1 VNETKLTIANSLQN
15 HFWMAW
21 VRSARQ
27 WLVLFCFLLAGIAA
41 PMSSAV
47 AFVHP
52 FHLCVGQM
60 TWNSQTDRWEVSLRL
75 HPQDLELAMT
85 REAALAN
92 PSLGQK
98 FSVED
103 ADFPTNATLY
113 INQHLFLRR
122 TALATNLTE
131 LTAILQSEAK
141 EDPKAGAAQKSQPD
155 TSRSQLKWIGMEQ
168 EKGWLWIH
176 MEMESPEWNVE
187 REKLWMVN
195 ELLLD
200 HVPRQENT
208 MAVDPVRH
216 AKFSMQFKKDQRVRE
231 LGRTR

>member
-1 VNETKLTIANSLQN
+1 MNETKLTIANSIQN
-15 HFWMAW
+15 HLWTSR
-21 VRSARQ
+21 VRSDRQ
-27 WLVLFCFLLAGIAA
+27 WLVLLCFFLAGIVF
-41 PMSSAV
+41 PISSAV
-47 AFVHP
+47 AYVHP

-60 TWNSQTDRWEVSLRL
+60 TWNSQTERWEVSLRL

-103 ADFPTNATLY
+103 QDFPANATLY

-122 TALATNLTE
+122 TALATTQTE
-131 LTAILQSEAK
+131 LTAILQAEASEVTK
-141 EDPKAGAAQKSQPD
+141 PGAAEKPQPD
-155 TSRSQLKWIGMEQ
+155 TNRSQLKWIGMEQ

-176 MEMESPEWNVE
+176 MEMESPVWNAE
-187 REKLWMVN
+187 KEKLWMVN

-208 MAVDPVRH
+208 MAVDPVH
-216 AKFSMQFKKDQRVRE
+216 LAKFSMQFKKDQRIHE

>member
-1 VNETKLTIANSLQN
+1 MKETKLTIFDSLGN
-15 HFWMAW
+15 RSW
-21 VRSARQ
+21 VAGFRSDSQ
-27 WLVLFCFLLAGIAA
+27 WLLCFCIFLVGIAF
-41 PMSSAV
+41 PISSAV
-47 AFVHP
+47 AYVHP

-60 TWNSQTDRWEVSLRL
+60 TWNTESGRWEVSLRL
-75 HPQDLELAMT
+75 HPQDLELAMN
-85 REAALAN
+85 REASLAN
-92 PSLGQK
+92 PSLGPK

-122 TALATNLTE
+122 TALATTLTE

-141 EDPKAGAAQKSQPD
+141 EDPKADVEQKSQPD
-155 TSRSQLKWIGMEQ
+155 MNRSQLKWIGMEQ

-176 MEMESPEWNVE
+176 MEMESPVWNAE
-187 REKLWMVN
+187 KEKLWMIN

-208 MAVDPVRH
+208 MAVDPVRQP
-216 AKFSMQFKKDQRVRE
+216 KFSMQFKKDQRIRE
-231 LGRTR
+231 LSRTR

>member
-1 VNETKLTIANSLQN
+1 MNETKLTIANSLQN
-15 HFWMAW
+15 HFGMAR
-21 VRSARQ
+21 VRSDCQ
-27 WLVLFCFLLAGIAA
+27 WLVLFCFLLAGITT

-47 AFVHP
+47 AYVHP

-60 TWNSQTDRWEVSLRL
+60 TWNSQTERWEVSLRL

-85 REAALAN
+85 REVALAN
-92 PSLGQK
+92 PSIGQK

-103 ADFPTNATLY
+103 QDFPVNATLY

-122 TALATNLTE
+122 TTLATTLTE
-131 LTAILQSEAK
+131 LTANLQTEASEVTNS
-141 EDPKAGAAQKSQPD
+141 GAADKSQPD
-155 TSRSQLKWIGMEQ
+155 TNRSQLKWIGMEQ

-176 MEMESPEWNVE
+176 MEMESPVYNIEK
-187 REKLWMVN
+187 EKLWMVN

-208 MAVDPVRH
+208 MSVDPIH
-216 AKFSMQFKKDQRVRE
+216 QSKFSMQFKKDQRIRE

>member
-1 VNETKLTIANSLQN
+1 
-15 HFWMAW
+15 
-21 VRSARQ
+21 
-27 WLVLFCFLLAGIAA
+27 
-41 PMSSAV
+41 
-47 AFVHP
+47 
-52 FHLCVGQM
+52 M

-141 EDPKAGAAQKSQPD
+141 EDPQAGAAQKSQPD

-187 REKLWMVN
+187 REKLWMVY